1 MILSNLFTSSYSNPT
16 NSSNAGNTPSADV
29 MAKVSK
35 IMQAQTTDAP
45 KLNAALASDNTTLSG
60 LGKMLNALTSFQSV
74 AKSLS
79 GSGATAL
86 PSSQLL
92 NNVTDLVSTYNSLN
106 ASLKGLQQGDLK
118 ANGSAARIQAQLAR
132 AFSSLSNGTAG
143 SASLTLASIGITTQ
157 KNGDLA
163 IDTTKLQAAINANP
177 GNVSKLFSSSGKG
190 IADNLVSLLQGMV
203 GSSGSIQK
211 DTAAITKDI
220 STINTKK
227 SNLAKALTNQ
237 ANALVKA
244 YSSQQ
249 SSTTGTNG
257 SLSLFSLLDQ

>member
-16 NSSNAGNTPSADV
+16 NSGNAGNTPSADV
-29 MAKVSK
+29 LAKVSK
-35 IMQAQTTDAP
+35 IMQAQKTDAP
-45 KLNAALASDNTTLSG
+45 KLNAALANDNTTLSG

-79 GSGATAL
+79 SSGSGT
-86 PSSQLL
+86 PSSPQLL
-92 NNVTDLVSTYNSLN
+92 KNVTDLVSTYNSLN

-118 ANGSAARIQAQLAR
+118 ANGSATRIQAQLAR
-132 AFSSLSNGTAG
+132 AFSALSNGTAG
-143 SASLTLASIGITTQ
+143 SASLTLANIGITTE

-163 IDTTKLQAAINANP
+163 IDATKLQAAIHANP

-190 IADNLVSLLQGMV
+190 IADNLVSLIQGMI

-211 DTAAITKDI
+211 DTVAINKDI

-227 SNLAKALTNQ
+227 TKLATALTNQ

-244 YSSQQ
+244 YSAQQ
-249 SSTTGTNG
+249 SATTGTSG